1 MRATVKIAYEFDEID
16 VKNLMLQKGYDCD
29 NFTEE
34 DLAYELSRLN
44 LKELQVF
51 GFYDTDDKEITIEQF

>member
-16 VKNLMLQKGYDCD
+16 VKNLMLQKGYD
-29 NFTEE
+29 NFSEE

-44 LKELQVF
+44 IKELQVF

>member
-16 VKNLMLQKGYDCD
+16 VKNLMLQKGYD

-34 DLAYELSRLN
+34 DLAYELSKLN
-44 LKELQVF
+44 IKELQLF

>member
-16 VKNLMLQKGYDCD
+16 VKNLMLQKGYD

-44 LKELQVF
+44 IKELQVF